1 MKFLLC
7 ALLIALASAHEP
19 PGLFE
24 YTKCCKIQ
32 ISAATTQFID
42 SMTKLEDECKQ
53 ELGEPEQGKPP
64 KFPCFH
70 ECVGNKTN
78 MINADESLNE
88 DKYRSFITTQ
98 MATEDYQKAVADA
111 IATKCIEKVNS
122 ADGSEESPD
131 GCSETAMEAF
141 HCASKELINA
151 CPADKQ
157 DNDEHCVHFREFIN
171 RDFKGKGPQP
181 SPQTVSK

>member
-1 MKFLLC
+1 MKFFLC
-7 ALLIALASAHEP
+7 VLLIALASAHGP
-19 PGLFE
+19 KDHFD
-24 YTKCCKIQ
+24 YTKCCKIEK
-32 ISAATTQFID
+32 SADTTQYIE
-42 SMTKLEDECKQ
+42 SMMKLADECRQ

-64 KFPCFH
+64 RIACFH
-70 ECVGNKTN
+70 ECLGNKTN
-78 MINADESLNE
+78 IINADKSLNE
-88 DKYRSFITTQ
+88 DKYRIVVTTQ

-111 IATKCIEKVNS
+111 IATKCIEKVKS

-131 GCSETAMEAF
+131 ECSKTALKAN

-171 RDFKGKGPQP
+171 GDLKGKGPRP
-181 SPQTVSK
+181 SPPPSKE